1 MSSWRSDDDALL
13 ARLEDELLATELF
26 AALTSDTSHPGARVH
41 PRAGGLVAEL
51 RRLPGGAAV
60 VESGDVARLA
70 AFVEGLALPTLPPVL
85 VHHLAVFHGNVG
97 EVLAAHA
104 PERAADAWVRG
115 LAAWIALGVDR
126 SYLGA
131 LADALLGPKDA
142 DARIPPE
149 RVASELLGT
158 LARHAETTARE
169 LGTTGRAALL
179 ALARADE
186 AAERAGAPRAFAERI
201 RSEAQRYRNAAV
213 ESALAPTGDALEEA
227 SVRATRQSESP
238 VLLLRAIAVWGWTG
252 NDEAVEHFVVEQVEK
267 LGWELYRAREWDRLR
282 SLLAPYRPIFE
293 SLGARIAGDPHQ
305 LAYAAPAAQM
315 FVFLAEVE
323 SSQPQKVFLAERALA
338 ICPTHRNGRL
348 VLAAFLCHDA
358 QTLLRSMPLLGGADR
373 LARAEAL
380 VARAEELYPR
390 ATELASTRSLLEAAR
405 RRMG

>member
-13 ARLEDELLATELF
+13 ARLEDELLATDLF
-26 AALTSDTSHPGARVH
+26 ALLTGGTSHPVH

-51 RRLPGGAAV
+51 RRLPGGAEV
-60 VESGDVARLA
+60 VARGDAARLA
-70 AFVEGLALPTLPPVL
+70 AFVEGLALATLPPVL
-85 VHHLAVFHGNVG
+85 LHHLAVFSGNVG
-97 EVLAAHA
+97 EVLASHA
-104 PERAADAWVRG
+104 PERAADAWVRA
-115 LAAWIALGVDR
+115 LACWIALGIER

-158 LARHAETTARE
+158 IARHAETTARE
-169 LGTTGRAALL
+169 LGTAGRAALL
-179 ALARADE
+179 ALARAGE
-186 AAERAGAPRAFAERI
+186 AAERAGAPAAVAERI
-201 RSEAQRYRNAAV
+201 RSEAERHRNAAV

-227 SVRATRQSESP
+227 SVRSTRQRESP

-267 LGWELYRAREWDRLR
+267 LGWELYRARAWDELR
-282 SLLAPYRPIFE
+282 ALLAPYRPLFE
-293 SLGARIAGDPHQ
+293 SLGARIAGDPHRI
-305 LAYAAPAAQM
+305 AYAAPAAQM

-323 SSQPQKVFLAERALA
+323 SAQPQKVILAERAIA

-358 QTLLRSMPLLGGADR
+358 QALLRSMPLLGGAEQ

-380 VARAEELYPR
+380 VARADALYPR
-390 ATELASTRSLLEAAR
+390 ATELEQTRSLLEAVQK
-405 RRMG
+405 RMR